1 MRHIVDIGA
10 NYVRH
15 VKKNRFN
22 IHCCV
27 PCVDVRGSARETERV
42 AIMRAMLREGKI
54 GEKTFRDYVR
64 PSSFQRRC
72 MKLAQDCNVKA
83 AYGMAIHSQYDI
95 KFDDLAT
102 AFDSHRIE
110 IFWSVVN
117 FDVKIFYKQHGVI
130 TEQRI
135 HFVKKNGRIY
145 FSFVNDPSLNY
156 SHSLDDYMRILTEQV
171 VVTPKGRVYFIER
184 KNIRCGNISIK
195 FTYCS
200 VPPMTKQLSTHF
212 DYWSGNSNVAVIA
225 TWDYSDSFFAESKF
239 KTRENPVVSFTRKYI
254 EIDNKFFDLLYG
266 NCLRSGF
273 NLNEIFSDALT
284 FNTRMTI
291 NGNDIRTL
299 NKVPSTDLMDV
310 IVAVYCIAYRERYAI
325 GKKIERFVSDE
336 KEKRVLRRIGFSDV
350 MRCLARMF
358 MCISVLDAFKECWN
372 QMVDCLSQTRAR
384 SSLDAEFFESIKCI
398 EIEEFVTVE
407 GRYETE
413 SEIVNSVNTDTVD
426 VQMREGFLDT
436 IVNYTLLYTIVST
449 RVRKMKMLLERRIC
463 AWKWKRMLI

>member
-1 MRHIVDIGA
+1 
-10 NYVRH
+10 
-15 VKKNRFN
+15 
-22 IHCCV
+22 
-27 PCVDVRGSARETERV
+27 
-42 AIMRAMLREGKI
+42 
-54 GEKTFRDYVR
+54 
-64 PSSFQRRC
+64 

-95 KFDDLAT
+95 KFDDLAK

-130 TEQRI
+130 TEQCI

-156 SHSLDDYMRILTEQV
+156 CHSLDDYMRILTEQV

-200 VPPMTKQLSTHF
+200 VSPMTKQLSTHF
-212 DYWSGNSNVAVIA
+212 DYWSGNSNVTVIA
-225 TWDYSDSFFAESKF
+225 TWDYSDYFFAESKF
-239 KTRENPVVSFTRKYI
+239 KIRENPVVSFTRKYI

-299 NKVPSTDLMDV
+299 NRVPSTDLMDV

-336 KEKRVLRRIGFSDV
+336 KKKRVLRRIGFSDV
-350 MRCLARMF
+350 VRCLARMF

-426 VQMREGFLDT
+426 VQMREGFLNT
-436 IVNYTLLYTIVST
+436 IVNYTRCKYMSKEDENVIIFIRL
-449 RVRKMKMLLERRIC
+449 
-463 AWKWKRMLI
+463 